1 MKYPHSAWILIEPQ
15 TSVCILV
22 LVIQKDLSSFPMNE
36 DLAIYPLR
44 QDSQCKL
51 NMIHN
56 HSFQGR
62 VPCVTC

>member
-44 QDSQCKL
+44 QDSQVRYD
-51 NMIHN
+51 
-56 HSFQGR
+56 S
-62 VPCVTC
+62 